1 LRIKKSGGV
10 GMALRKSKAK
20 KYKSIRVKE

>member
-1 LRIKKSGGV
+1 MKKSSGV